1 MRFCLVLLLGVL
13 VACGGSSQS
22 QVPQVAKPDG
32 ATGDKPK
39 APSSTEESAARALAD
54 QGDRDGVVQKY
65 PGTLAAAETYM
76 QRARTAEANGKVD
89 EAISNYEKLFYY
101 RPTYEGADSA
111 REPYAKL
118 LLQAGRDA
126 DAAKVLEQLYKSG
139 GSNPRQGLLLADA
152 FRAGGEGK
160 KAIELLMDLKQSAP
174 PDIRPLAEQK
184 IEDTIDGGLTL
195 KDAQALWKDHQGDA
209 AYAPYHAAMAFKL
222 AKFYLHVRDYE
233 HSGEMARLVTSKFG
247 GSSYAGPANQL
258 LERLKQRSKVNAK
271 AVGAVLP
278 MSGKYRP
285 YGERVAKALE
295 MMLSNA
301 GYELVLKDSKAD
313 PLEAGRAVEEL
324 VLKNNVIAIIG
335 DVLSGPAMGA
345 AQKAEELG
353 VPIISLSYA
362 EGIPQVGSYT
372 FRAALT
378 VEAQAKTLVA
388 TTMEQL
394 GWTRFAMFYPR
405 TAYGVAFTTAFW
417 REVEARKGEIR
428 GAQAY
433 EQDQTTFKEQASK
446 LVGRFYKGTRGDMA
460 KAVQELREQGYTG
473 PRLQSAI
480 EKAEKNLR
488 PLVDFDAIVIP
499 DGPNN
504 LGLIAPALAYEDVV
518 MEHDPR
524 RLERIRKSTGDRNL
538 KPVTLIGGATWNTP
552 QMIEKCEQY
561 CDQSIFVDGFNVN
574 STDKHVRDFVAAFKA
589 TAGTEPN
596 LLDAQAYDAAGLL
609 KQVLAASSATDRD
622 SLRAALEKQP
632 GYPGVTGV
640 LKFDAEGETDRA
652 PIVLTID
659 DAQIKQWN
667 APKPN
672 G

>member
-1 MRFCLVLLLGVL
+1 MRFTAFVLMV
-13 VACGGSSQS
+13 VVTACGGGSSQ
-22 QVPQVAKPDG
+22 QVPVVGKPDG
-32 ATGDKPK
+32 AGGDKPK
-39 APSSTEESAARALAD
+39 APSQSDESAARALAD
-54 QGDRDGVVQKY
+54 KGDRDTVVQKY
-65 PGTLAAAETYM
+65 PGTAAAAETFL
-76 QRARTAEANGKVD
+76 QRARDADAAGRVD

-101 RPTYEGADSA
+101 RPTYEGANAA

-118 LLQAGRDA
+118 LLKAGRDA
-126 DAAKVLEQLYKSG
+126 DAAKVLESLYRNN
-139 GSNPRQGLLLADA
+139 GSDPRQGLLLADA
-152 FRAGGEGK
+152 FRNGGDGK
-160 KAIELLMDLKQSAP
+160 KAIELLMELKQS
-174 PDIRPLAEQK
+174 PDVRTQAEQK
-184 IEDTIDGGLTL
+184 IDATIDGGLSL
-195 KDAQALWKDHQGDA
+195 KDAEALWKDHQNDSAYA
-209 AYAPYHAAMAFKL
+209 AYQPALAFKL
-222 AKFYLHVRDYE
+222 AKFYMHVRDYE
-233 HSGEMARLVTSKFG
+233 RSAQMARLVGSKFG
-247 GSSYAGPANQL
+247 STPYAAQASQL
-258 LERLKQRSKVNAK
+258 LDRLKARSKVNAK
-271 AVGAVLP
+271 TIGAVLP

-295 MMLSNA
+295 LVLTPA
-301 GYELVLKDSKAD
+301 GYELIVKDSKAD
-313 PLEAGRAVEEL
+313 ALEAGRAVEEL
-324 VLKNNVIAIIG
+324 VLKNNVIAVIG

-388 TTMEQL
+388 TSMDQM
-394 GWTRFAMFYPR
+394 GWTRFALFYPR
-405 TAYGVAFTTAFW
+405 TAYGIAFTTAFW

-446 LVGRFYKGTRGDMA
+446 LVGRYYKGTRGDMSRA
-460 KAVQELREQGYTG
+460 IQDLREQGLTG

-480 EKAEKNLR
+480 EKAEKNLQ
-488 PLVDFDAIVIP
+488 PIVDFDAIVIP

-524 RLERIRKSTGDRNL
+524 RLERIRKATGDRNL

-552 QMIEKCEQY
+552 AMVEKCEQY
-561 CDQSIFVDGFNVN
+561 CDKSIFVDGFDVN
-574 STDKHVRDFVAAFKA
+574 STDKRVRDFVAAFKS

-596 LLDAQAYDAAGLL
+596 LLDAQAYDAAGLVKTL
-609 KQVLAASSATDRD
+609 LGGGVNDRD
-622 SLRAALEKQP
+622 ALRKALEQQP

-640 LKFDAEGETDRA
+640 LKFDSEGETDRA
-652 PIVLTID
+652 PVVLTIE
-659 DAQIKQWN
+659 DATIKQWN
-667 APKPN
+667 APKPQ